1 LAFGKI
7 WVIRVL
13 HQNSYGSTRDDV
25 GWPMLLLLL
34 LLCDPVPAA
43 VAVAV

>member
-25 GWPMLLLLL
+25 GCMLLLL